1 MPAFSGFTPETGGI
15 KFKVNDA
22 GRAFPGYTS
31 SIIGGGLRLSG
42 NGINARDLTVNS
54 LGNVGIG

>member
-15 KFKVNDA
+15 KFKVNDE
-22 GRAFPGYTS
+22 GRAFAGYTS
-31 SIIGGGLRLSG
+31 SIIGGDLPLSG
-42 NGINARDLTVNS
+42 NDINASDLTINS